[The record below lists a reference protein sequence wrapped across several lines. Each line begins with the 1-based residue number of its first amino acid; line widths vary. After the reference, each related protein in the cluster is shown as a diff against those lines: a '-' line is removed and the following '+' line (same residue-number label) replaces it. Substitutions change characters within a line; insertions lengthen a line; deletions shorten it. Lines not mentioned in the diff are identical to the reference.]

1 MLQMYLLVY
10 TNGIDPYIAH
20 RAFLLIDKYQTNCTA
35 AANLDSE
42 HFRSAPRTCRPFCGR
57 LSVRQTDRMLD
68 AVNRIGGTQSGSAV
82 GAARSRS
89 VPWEV
94 P

>member
-35 AANLDSE
+35 AHAVAVPLLASAMGNNSGTASGPRPRL
-42 HFRSAPRTCRPFCGR
+42 RSGR
-57 LSVRQTDRMLD
+57 
-68 AVNRIGGTQSGSAV
+68 N
-82 GAARSRS
+82 
-89 VPWEV
+89 
-94 P
+94 

>member
-35 AANLDSE
+35 AHAVAVPLLVSEMANTVTAKGPRRPLQSSGDS
-42 HFRSAPRTCRPFCGR
+42 
-57 LSVRQTDRMLD
+57 
-68 AVNRIGGTQSGSAV
+68 
-82 GAARSRS
+82 ARC
-89 VPWEV
+89 
-94 P
+94 

>member
-35 AANLDSE
+35 AHAVAVPLLVSEMANTVTAD
-42 HFRSAPRTCRPFCGR
+42 APRPRLRSGR
-57 LSVRQTDRMLD
+57 
-68 AVNRIGGTQSGSAV
+68 N
-82 GAARSRS
+82 AAHC
-89 VPWEV
+89 
-94 P
+94 